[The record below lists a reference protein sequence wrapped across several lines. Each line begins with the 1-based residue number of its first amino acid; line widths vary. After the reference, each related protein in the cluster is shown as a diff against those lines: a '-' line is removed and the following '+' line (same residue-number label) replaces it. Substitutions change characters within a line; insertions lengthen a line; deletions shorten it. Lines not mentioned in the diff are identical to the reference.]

1 MKENLLH
8 LYGVSVWAYTLNL
21 TWMVTP
27 DFKIYLFIPSFYTN
41 VFMQKYT
48 CKSYGNYCHSPISS
62 TGIVCNSSC
71 LPSCVAV
78 SESSHS
84 RICWTLL
91 FSVFFSESSGKCQC
105 FSIIYKIGRASAQA
119 RDLSCSSNNVLW
131 QCTLDF
137 LWFLY
142 FSYPNF
148 SDYFKAPEITSE
160 WVHLSN
166 QGSFSFSNI

>member
-8 LYGVSVWAYTLNL
+8 LYGVSVCAYTLNL

-27 DFKIYLFIPSFYTN
+27 DFKIYIFTPSFYTN
-41 VFMQKYT
+41 VFMQKHT

-78 SESSHS
+78 SETSHS

-105 FSIIYKIGRASAQA
+105 FSIIYKIGRALAQA
-119 RDLSCSSNNVLW
+119 RDLSCSSNNVL
-131 QCTLDF
+131 
-137 LWFLY
+137 
-142 FSYPNF
+142 
-148 SDYFKAPEITSE
+148 
-160 WVHLSN
+160 
-166 QGSFSFSNI
+166 